1 MATGTRTAR
10 IPLDPPRTLTYRL
23 AAWYSRR
30 RWGTVADP
38 AAAMGHNPPVLR
50 TNARFETALA
60 RWHRLDPTL
69 KHLAE
74 MAASATIGCSW
85 CVDFGWWIAASE
97 GTDPAKL
104 AAVPHWRE
112 SDVFTPTER
121 RVLEYAEAVS
131 ATPPAVTDGMVAAL
145 RRELG
150 DAALVEL
157 TMMIAVE
164 NQRSRFN
171 SALGLTSQG
180 FKDRCELPA
189 TAEPP
194 TTRATAGTGAA

>member
-1 MATGTRTAR
+1 MAATTSPTRTAR
-10 IPLDPPRTLTYRL
+10 IPLDPPRSLTYRL
-23 AAWYSRR
+23 TEWYSRR

-50 TNARFETALA
+50 TNARFEMSVD

-69 KHLAE
+69 RHLAE
-74 MAASATIGCSW
+74 MAASVAIGCSW
-85 CVDFGWWIAASE
+85 CVDFGWWIATSK

-104 AAVPHWRE
+104 EDVPRWRE
-112 SDVFTPTER
+112 SDRYTDLER
-121 RVLEYAEAVS
+121 RVLEYAEAMTAS
-131 ATPPAVTDGMVAAL
+131 PPAVTDEMVAGL
-145 RRELG
+145 REHLD

-157 TMMIAVE
+157 TMMVAVE

-180 FKDRCELPA
+180 FRDRCEVPA
-189 TAEPP
+189 TPL
-194 TTRATAGTGAA
+194 RAAGAGAA